1 MIGISKMGGKN
12 RKKKVDKKRR
22 GQKRTFYIF
31 IHIIKHCFFLSS
43 VSYGGV
49 RLFVS
54 AVTISFFFYC
64 FFLFFKCFVLAFNW
78 VFFPHF
84 FFLWV
89 ISFHCNRY
97 FFFNTSWHGKESHQ
111 RFFFSK
117 SFFSLA

>member
-54 AVTISFFFYC
+54 AVTISFFFIV

-78 VFFPHF
+78 VFSPLLF
-84 FFLWV
+84 FYGSFRFIV
-89 ISFHCNRY
+89 I
-97 FFFNTSWHGKESHQ
+97 GI
-111 RFFFSK
+111 FFS
-117 SFFSLA
+117 